1 MVHGS
6 RCWPTCAQAVLQG
19 LLLLLALP
27 LSSPHGQLL
36 LSSPHDRLL
45 LLGSL
50 NGRLLVVLP
59 PLLLLSLLLS
69 LLLPLLMLGLQ
80 LGLLAQRVS
89 GQRRGHILL

>member
-1 MVHGS
+1 MHGS
-6 RCWPTCAQAVLQG
+6 RCWPTCAQAVLQD
-19 LLLLLALP
+19 LLLLLALS

-50 NGRLLVVLP
+50 DGRLLVVLP
-59 PLLLLSLLLS
+59 LLLLLSLLLS
-69 LLLPLLMLGLQ
+69 LLLMLGLQ

-89 GQRRGHILL
+89 GQRRGDILL